1 MSQNHDQNRPTPSQP
16 WYDNGQVPQSK
27 KFPFGAGNGNG
38 ADESATRMN
47 PQVDQNGQ
55 GNTPP
60 YGQQPA
66 DGAPQAPQY
75 DNGQN
80 HGASPQGGQQ
90 YGNGQQFGGT
100 PQGGQNY
107 GGTPQGGQ
115 NYGGTPQGGQ
125 QYGNGQQFGGAPQG
139 GQNYGA
145 SQPAN
150 QPYAGQG
157 QGSQGQ
163 PQYQP
168 QQHQYPPQNYGQ
180 PQSGQPQGGQGQQQY
195 GSNGAGQFAQPQGS
209 QGQQQYENHPQ
220 QGGQQQYGSNGAG
233 HYGQFDPN
241 QQQGSQ
247 PGPGQYGQPL
257 SGQPQGGQPQ
267 SGQPQGAPTN
277 GGQDAMNDSGSQQF
291 QGILDPHTGEIHPV
305 PDLDGLQDAD
315 ALLVV
320 VSGPDSGSQIL
331 LDTDVVT
338 VGRSPNADIFLDDV
352 TVSRKHAEF
361 ISTPSGFTM
370 RDTGSLNG
378 TYVGRQLIDSIEL
391 QNGADV
397 QIGKF
402 RMIFQQRPRS

>member
-75 DNGQN
+75 GNGQN
-80 HGASPQGGQQ
+80 HGATPQGGPS
-90 YGNGQQFGGT
+90 YGNGQQF
-100 PQGGQNY
+100 

-168 QQHQYPPQNYGQ
+168 QQNQYPPQNYGQ
-180 PQSGQPQGGQGQQQY
+180 PQSG
-195 GSNGAGQFAQPQGS
+195 QPQGS

-233 HYGQFDPN
+233 QYGQFDPN

-247 PGPGQYGQPL
+247 PGPGQY
-257 SGQPQGGQPQ
+257 SQPQ

-361 ISTPSGFTM
+361 IRTPSGFTL

>member
-38 ADESATRMN
+38 GDESATRMN
-47 PQVDQNGQ
+47 PQIDQNGQ

-60 YGQQPA
+60 YGQQPTN
-66 DGAPQAPQY
+66 GAPQAPQY
-75 DNGQN
+75 GNGQN
-80 HGASPQGGQQ
+80 FGGTPQGGQPYGNGQQYGGTPQGGQPYNNGQQ

-107 GGTPQGGQ
+107 G
-115 NYGGTPQGGQ
+115 
-125 QYGNGQQFGGAPQG
+125 
-139 GQNYGA
+139 A
-145 SQPAN
+145 SQPAD
-150 QPYAGQG
+150 QPYASHG

-168 QQHQYPPQNYGQ
+168 QQNQYPPQNYGQ
-180 PQSGQPQGGQGQQQY
+180 PQGGQPQSGQPQGSQGQQYGNYPQQGGQPQY
-195 GSNGAGQFAQPQGS
+195 GSNGAGQ
-209 QGQQQYENHPQ
+209 
-220 QGGQQQYGSNGAG
+220 
-233 HYGQFDPN
+233 YGQFDPN

-247 PGPGQYGQPL
+247 PGPGQYGQPQ
-257 SGQPQGGQPQ
+257 SGQPQ

-277 GGQDAMNDSGSQQF
+277 GGQDPMNDSGSQQF

-305 PDLDGLQDAD
+305 PDLEGLQDAD

-361 ISTPSGFTM
+361 IRTPSGFTL

>member
-1 MSQNHDQNRPTPSQP
+1 MSQNNDQSRPNSSQP

-27 KFPFGAGNGNG
+27 KFPFGAGSENGNG
-38 ADESATRMN
+38 DPETENRMN
-47 PQVDQNGQ
+47 SQNDQNAHMQQ
-55 GNTPP
+55 GTTPP

-66 DGAPQAPQY
+66 NGGPQAPQY
-75 DNGQN
+75 GAPQQN
-80 HGASPQGGQQ
+80 NGQQ
-90 YGNGQQFGGT
+90 YGNGHHL
-100 PQGGQNY
+100 
-107 GGTPQGGQ
+107 
-115 NYGGTPQGGQ
+115 
-125 QYGNGQQFGGAPQG
+125 GN

-145 SQPAN
+145 SQPAS
-150 QPYAGQG
+150 QPYVDNDQG
-157 QGSQGQ
+157 QYQP
-163 PQYQP
+163 PQYQAP
-168 QQHQYPPQNYGQ
+168 EQDQNRFQ
-180 PQSGQPQGGQGQQQY
+180 AQGY
-195 GSNGAGQFAQPQGS
+195 GSNGAGQYND
-209 QGQQQYENHPQ
+209 QGQSGDRNQYGDQGQYNNGQ
-220 QGGQQQYGSNGAG
+220 GQYDGGQQPNQPNNQQYGS
-233 HYGQFDPN
+233 
-241 QQQGSQ
+241 
-247 PGPGQYGQPL
+247 
-257 SGQPQGGQPQ
+257 QPQGE
-267 SGQPQGAPTN
+267 QGPLTT
-277 GGQDAMNDSGSQQF
+277 DSGSQQF

-361 ISTPSGFTM
+361 IRTPSGFTL

>member
-1 MSQNHDQNRPTPSQP
+1 MSQNHDQNRPAPSQP

-75 DNGQN
+75 
-80 HGASPQGGQQ
+80 
-90 YGNGQQFGGT
+90 GN
-100 PQGGQNY
+100 GQNY

-115 NYGGTPQGGQ
+115 S
-125 QYGNGQQFGGAPQG
+125 YGNGQQFDGTPQG

-157 QGSQGQ
+157 QGSHGQ

-168 QQHQYPPQNYGQ
+168 QQNQYPPQNYGQ

-209 QGQQQYENHPQ
+209 QGQPQHGNHPQ

-233 HYGQFDPN
+233 QYGQFDPN

-247 PGPGQYGQPL
+247 PGPGQY
-257 SGQPQGGQPQ
+257 GQPQGGQPQ

-277 GGQDAMNDSGSQQF
+277 GGQDPMNDSGSQQF

-305 PDLDGLQDAD
+305 PDLEGLQDAD

-361 ISTPSGFTM
+361 IRTPSGFTL

>member
-27 KFPFGAGNGNG
+27 KFPFGAANGNG
-38 ADESATRMN
+38 GDESATRVN
-47 PQVDQNGQ
+47 PQIDQNGQ

-66 DGAPQAPQY
+66 EGAPQAPQSG
-75 DNGQN
+75 NGQN
-80 HGASPQGGQQ
+80 FGGTPQGGQP

-100 PQGGQNY
+100 PQGGQN
-107 GGTPQGGQ
+107 
-115 NYGGTPQGGQ
+115 
-125 QYGNGQQFGGAPQG
+125 F
-139 GQNYGA
+139 GA

-150 QPYAGQG
+150 QPYVGNG

-168 QQHQYPPQNYGQ
+168 QQNQYPPQNYGQ
-180 PQSGQPQGGQGQQQY
+180 PQSGQPQG
-195 GSNGAGQFAQPQGS
+195 S
-209 QGQQQYENHPQ
+209 QGQQFGNHPQ
-220 QGGQQQYGSNGAG
+220 QGGQQQYGSNDAG
-233 HYGQFDPN
+233 QYGQFDPN

-247 PGPGQYGQPL
+247 PGPGQYGQPPQPGP
-257 SGQPQGGQPQ
+257 GQYGQPQ
-267 SGQPQGAPTN
+267 SGQPQGEPAN
-277 GGQDAMNDSGSQQF
+277 GGRDAMSDSGSQQF

-305 PDLDGLQDAD
+305 PDLEGLQDAD

-361 ISTPSGFTM
+361 IRTPSGFTL

>member
-75 DNGQN
+75 
-80 HGASPQGGQQ
+80 
-90 YGNGQQFGGT
+90 GNGQQFGGT

-107 GGTPQGGQ
+107 GETPQGGQ
-115 NYGGTPQGGQ
+115 S
-125 QYGNGQQFGGAPQG
+125 YGNGQQFGGTPQG

-168 QQHQYPPQNYGQ
+168 QQNQYPPQNYGQ
-180 PQSGQPQGGQGQQQY
+180 PQGGQSQQQY
-195 GSNGAGQFAQPQGS
+195 GSNGAGQFAHPQGS
-209 QGQQQYENHPQ
+209 QGQPQYGNHPQ

-233 HYGQFDPN
+233 QYGQFDPN

-247 PGPGQYGQPL
+247 PGPGQY
-257 SGQPQGGQPQ
+257 GQPQGGQPQ

-277 GGQDAMNDSGSQQF
+277 GGQDPMNDSGSQQF

-305 PDLDGLQDAD
+305 PDLEGLQDAD

-361 ISTPSGFTM
+361 IRTPSGFTL